1 MLGFDSI
8 REIWYW
14 YFVVQDETI
23 VSTDWYAT
31 VLRLIIGGFRWVI
44 IVTYIWMQLCT
55 RLGIV

>member
-44 IVTYIWMQLCT
+44 IVTYIWM
-55 RLGIV
+55 